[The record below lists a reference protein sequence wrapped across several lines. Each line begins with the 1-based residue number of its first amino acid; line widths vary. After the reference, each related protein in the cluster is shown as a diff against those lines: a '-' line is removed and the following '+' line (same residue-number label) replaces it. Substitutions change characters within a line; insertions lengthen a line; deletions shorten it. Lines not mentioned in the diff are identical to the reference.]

1 MKMLSLFC
9 KTEQGG
15 GLVEYTLIIVL
26 IALAAIAAITSVGTK
41 VSTNFTSVANKL

>member
-26 IALAAIAAITSVGTK
+26 IALAAITAMTTLGSK
-41 VSTNFTSVANKL
+41 VSTDFTSIAGKL